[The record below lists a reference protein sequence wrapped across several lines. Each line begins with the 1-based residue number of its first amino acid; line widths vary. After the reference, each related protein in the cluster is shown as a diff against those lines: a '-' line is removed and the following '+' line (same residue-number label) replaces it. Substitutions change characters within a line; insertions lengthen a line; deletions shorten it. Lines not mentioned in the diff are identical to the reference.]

1 MGIVNSVGWMTF
13 YISIY
18 DIKFHLKVLTLIDCV
33 YVYEIRQT
41 FYNVNTIFVL
51 FTNVAS
57 DTILKF
63 LVRNYFIYKIWLD
76 NIRSK

>member
-1 MGIVNSVGWMTF
+1 MTF

-33 YVYEIRQT
+33 YVYDIRQT

-63 LVRNYFIYKIWLD
+63 
-76 NIRSK
+76 